1 MSNQL
6 DPNNY
11 SLMCRCPLK
20 EAAAIRELA
29 VQSGKTMSAFVA
41 GLVHEATK
49 GVELTPKTEKW
60 MHKRFVA
67 NKKIRAR
74 ADRAAAKCRTRA
86 RVKKNEPND

>member
-11 SLMCRCPLK
+11 SLMCRCPLN
-20 EAAAIRELA
+20 EAAAIKDLA
-29 VQSGKTMSAFVA
+29 EQNGKTMSAFVA

-49 GVELTPKTEKW
+49 GVELTLKTQKW

-74 ADRAAAKCRTRA
+74 ADRAAAKGRCRR
-86 RVKKNEPND
+86 KKRS

>member
-11 SLMCRCPLK
+11 SLMCRCPLRD
-20 EAAAIRELA
+20 AAAIRDLA
-29 VQSGKTMSAFVA
+29 EQNGKTMSAFVA
-41 GLVHEATK
+41 GLVHEAAK
-49 GVELTPKTEKW
+49 GVELTPKTQKW

-74 ADRAAAKCRTRA
+74 ADRVAAKGRCRR
-86 RVKKNEPND
+86 KKNEVE